1 MEGCVANLLR
11 YILIGTNLIVF
22 IASCIVL
29 GFGIYAVADSASLME
44 LVDMAEIDGTAP
56 KIDSFITAA
65 YLFIVIAV
73 FAMILAFFGCCGAWK
88 ESKCMLSTY
97 FAMILVL
104 LVLVIV
110 GAIMGYTVSLN
121 AIKEPLENTMAKYK
135 ENPETAEEKTIKTLW
150 DEKQKA
156 LRCCGTT
163 LTTTDNSWTVH
174 DSTVYPTSEKFV
186 VPESCC
192 TQFKTPDDRVDECRK
207 TPKNAD
213 FNVTGCFEKLEH
225 KLMDHRTDFVIAG
238 VVLCVI
244 MFINMLGSFYMCT
257 NAGKEWG
264 NFRVYKKEAKT

>member
-11 YILIGTNLIVF
+11 YILIGTNLVVF

-44 LVDMAEIDGTAP
+44 LINMAELPDATAP

-73 FAMILAFFGCCGAWK
+73 FAMILSFFGCCGAYK

-97 FAMILVL
+97 FALILVM

-110 GAIMGYTVSLN
+110 GAIMGFTVSLN
-121 AIKEPLENTMAKYK
+121 AIKAPLESTMAKYK
-135 ENPETAEEKTIKTLW
+135 EIPVTDDDIVIKTLW

-163 LTTTDNSWTVH
+163 LTATNNSWTEF
-174 DSTVYPTSEKFV
+174 DKTVYPTSEGFV
-186 VPESCC
+186 VPASCC
-192 TQFKTPDDRVDECRK
+192 AQFKTPNDRVDVCRK
-207 TPKNAD
+207 TPTD
-213 FNVTGCFEKLEH
+213 LEFDVTGCFEKLEH

-257 NAGKEWG
+257 NAGKE
-264 NFRVYKKEAKT
+264 

>member
-1 MEGCVANLLR
+1 MEGCIANLLR
-11 YILIGTNLIVF
+11 YILIGTNLVVF

-29 GFGIYAVADSASLME
+29 GFGIYAVADSASLMK
-44 LVDMAEIDGTAP
+44 LIDMAELPDAAAP

-88 ESKCMLSTY
+88 ESRCMLSTY
-97 FAMILVL
+97 FAMVLVL

-110 GAIMGYTVSLN
+110 GAIMGFTVSLN
-121 AIKEPLENTMAKYK
+121 EIKKPLEVTMAKYK
-135 ENPETAEEKTIKTLW
+135 EDTTTATEDEKIITTLW
-150 DEKQKA
+150 DQKQEA

-163 LTTTDNSWTVH
+163 LTSTNNSWV
-174 DSTVYPTSEKFV
+174 DFGPYPTNGFV

-192 TQFKTPDDRVDECRK
+192 IRSDISKNKVNECRK
-207 TPKNAD
+207 TPLNFK
-213 FNVTGCFEKLEH
+213 VTGCFEKLEH
-225 KLMDHRTDFVIAG
+225 KLMEHRTDFVIAG

-257 NAGKEWG
+257 NAGKE
-264 NFRVYKKEAKT
+264 

>member
-11 YILIGTNLIVF
+11 YILIGTNLVVF

-29 GFGIYAVADSASLME
+29 GFGIYAVADSSSLMD
-44 LVDMAEIDGTAP
+44 LIKMADLPDVAAP

-73 FAMILAFFGCCGAWK
+73 FAMILAFFGCCGAYK

-97 FAMILVL
+97 FALILVL

-110 GAIMGYTVSLN
+110 GAIMGFTVSLN
-121 AIKEPLENTMAKYK
+121 AIKAPLESTMSKYK
-135 ENPETAEEKTIKTLW
+135 EIPVTDDDIIIKTLW

-163 LTTTDNSWTVH
+163 LTATNNSWTEFGP
-174 DSTVYPTSEKFV
+174 YPLKGFE

-192 TQFKTPDDRVDECRK
+192 TQFKTPENTVNQCRK
-207 TPKNAD
+207 NPLT

-257 NAGKEWG
+257 NAGKE
-264 NFRVYKKEAKT
+264 

>member
-11 YILIGTNLIVF
+11 YILIGTNLVVF

-29 GFGIYAVADSASLME
+29 GFGIYAIADSASLME
-44 LVDMAEIDGTAP
+44 LINMADLPPEAAP

-97 FAMILVL
+97 FAMVLVL

-110 GAIMGYTVSLN
+110 GAIMGFTVSLN
-121 AIKEPLENTMAKYK
+121 HIKEPLEATMKKYK
-135 ENPETAEEKTIKTLW
+135 ESPVTDEDKAIKILW
-150 DEKQKA
+150 DQKQEA
-156 LRCCGTT
+156 LRCCGTYLNAT
-163 LTTTDNSWTVH
+163 KNSWV
-174 DSTVYPTSEKFV
+174 DLSELYPTAAPELFK

-192 TQFKTPDDRVDECRK
+192 KQFDDKVNECRK
-207 TPKNAD
+207 DPTNQEYG
-213 FNVTGCFEKLEH
+213 VEGCFEKLEH
-225 KLMDHRTDFVIAG
+225 KLMEHRTDFVIAG

-257 NAGKEWG
+257 NAGNKE
-264 NFRVYKKEAKT
+264 

>member
-29 GFGIYAVADSASLME
+29 GFGIYAVADSASLMK
-44 LVDMAEIDGTAP
+44 LVSMADLPDATAP

-110 GAIMGYTVSLN
+110 GAIMGFTVSLN
-121 AIKEPLENTMAKYK
+121 AIKEPLENTMKKYK
-135 ENPETAEEKTIKTLW
+135 ESPVTDDEIVIKTLW
-150 DEKQKA
+150 DQKQES
-156 LRCCGTT
+156 LRCCGTYLDAT
-163 LTTTDNSWTVH
+163 KNSWV
-174 DSTVYPTSEKFV
+174 DLSELYPTVEEQFK

-192 TQFKTPDDRVDECRK
+192 KRFENKVNECRK
-207 TPKNAD
+207 DPTNQDYEVK
-213 FNVTGCFEKLEH
+213 GCFEKLEH
-225 KLMDHRTDFVIAG
+225 KLMEHRTDFVIAG

-257 NAGKEWG
+257 NAGKE
-264 NFRVYKKEAKT
+264 

>member
-11 YILIGTNLIVF
+11 YILIGTNLVVF

-29 GFGIYAVADSASLME
+29 GFGIYAVADSASLMK
-44 LVDMAEIDGTAP
+44 LIDMAELPDAAAP

-88 ESKCMLSTY
+88 ESRCMLSTY
-97 FAMILVL
+97 FAMVLVL

-110 GAIMGYTVSLN
+110 GAIMGFTVSLN
-121 AIKEPLENTMAKYK
+121 EIKKPLEATMKKYK
-135 ENPETAEEKTIKTLW
+135 ETPLTDEDKAIKILW
-150 DEKQKA
+150 DQKQEA
-156 LRCCGTT
+156 LRCCGTYLNAT
-163 LTTTDNSWTVH
+163 KNSWV
-174 DSTVYPTSEKFV
+174 DLSTLYPSVELFL

-192 TQFKTPDDRVDECRK
+192 KQFNNKVDECRK
-207 TPKNAD
+207 DPTNQD
-213 FNVTGCFEKLEH
+213 FGVVGCFEKLEH
-225 KLMDHRTDFVIAG
+225 KLMEHRTDYVIAG

-257 NAGKEWG
+257 NAGKE
-264 NFRVYKKEAKT
+264 

>member
-11 YILIGTNLIVF
+11 YILIGTNLVVF

-29 GFGIYAVADSASLME
+29 GFGIYAVADSASLMK
-44 LVDMAEIDGTAP
+44 LINMAELPDAAAP

-88 ESKCMLSTY
+88 ESRCMLSTY
-97 FAMILVL
+97 FAMVLVL

-110 GAIMGYTVSLN
+110 GAIMGFTVSLN
-121 AIKEPLENTMAKYK
+121 EIKKPLEVTMAKYK
-135 ENPETAEEKTIKTLW
+135 EDTTTATEDEKIITTLW
-150 DEKQKA
+150 DQKQEA
-156 LRCCGTT
+156 FRCCGTT
-163 LTTTDNSWTVH
+163 MNKANDYISWEKNTTTTS
-174 DSTVYPTSEKFV
+174 STNFPTSDRYR
-186 VPESCC
+186 VPKSCC
-192 TQFKTPDDRVDECRK
+192 AQFESDQVTDCQ
-207 TPKNAD
+207 KNPFND
-213 FNVTGCFEKLEH
+213 KFNVTGCFEKFEQ

-257 NAGKEWG
+257 NAGKE
-264 NFRVYKKEAKT
+264 

>member
-11 YILIGTNLIVF
+11 YILIGTNLVVF

-29 GFGIYAVADSASLME
+29 GFGIYAVADSASLMK
-44 LVDMAEIDGTAP
+44 LIDMAELPDAAAP

-88 ESKCMLSTY
+88 ESRCMLSTY
-97 FAMILVL
+97 FAMVLVL

-110 GAIMGYTVSLN
+110 GAIMGFTVSLN
-121 AIKEPLENTMAKYK
+121 EIKKPLEATMKKYK
-135 ENPETAEEKTIKTLW
+135 ETPLTDEDKAIKILW
-150 DEKQKA
+150 DQKQEA
-156 LRCCGTT
+156 LRCCGTYLNAT
-163 LTTTDNSWTVH
+163 KNSWV
-174 DSTVYPTSEKFV
+174 DLSALYPTAEQFK

-192 TQFKTPDDRVDECRK
+192 KQFDNKVNECRK
-207 TPKNAD
+207 TPLN

-225 KLMDHRTDFVIAG
+225 KLMEHRTDFVIAG

-257 NAGKEWG
+257 NAGKE
-264 NFRVYKKEAKT
+264 